1 MLPILSQLTNLECN
15 QSEELFIH
23 EMNTVITNFLIK
35 LGYTNEVL
43 PELIELINTQLFTE
57 GYISNQD
64 DEEENLLSFK
74 NV

>member
-1 MLPILSQLTNLECN
+1 MECN